1 MSDSNVGGRKKKSGI
16 NHIWILNN
24 IIHDQLSSVKK
35 KPVVIQQYDY
45 QQMFDS
51 MDASEACG
59 DMYSYGINDDHLKL
73 IHEANKK
80 IVINVKTP
88 PRNQQRIYPH
98 KQNHARRHL
107 GLSYGL
113 DPGGLLWEGDDS

>member
-1 MSDSNVGGRKKKSGI
+1 MKLIFILKYDTIDSNMSDSNVGGRKKKSGI

-51 MDASEACG
+51 MEASEACG
-59 DMYSYGINDDHLKL
+59 DMYSYGVNDDHLKL

-80 IVINVKTP
+80 IVINVTTP
-88 PRNQQRIYPH
+88 QGISKEYTLTNRIM
-98 KQNHARRHL
+98 Q
-107 GLSYGL
+107 
-113 DPGGLLWEGDDS
+113 GDT